1 MKIVTIALFVAS
13 FTYWLA
19 SISSYLFFFR
29 QIVAHQ
35 LLGLCG
41 WGLFDFIVDF
51 GRFLSLKLKDAQ
63 LIKDFIFFIPVNV
76 RLSEACNLEL
86 MAVGRLD
93 LHLEMPQPS

>member
-1 MKIVTIALFVAS
+1 MKIVTITLFFCQFHLLTGVN
-13 FTYWLA
+13 
-19 SISSYLFFFR
+19 LFFFFC

-63 LIKDFIFFIPVNV
+63 LIKDFILFIPVNA

-93 LHLEMPQPS
+93 LHVEIPQAS

>member
-1 MKIVTIALFVAS
+1 MKIVTIALFFCQFHLLTGVN
-13 FTYWLA
+13 
-19 SISSYLFFFR
+19 LFFFF

-63 LIKDFIFFIPVNV
+63 LIKDFIFFIPVNA

-93 LHLEMPQPS
+93 LHVEIPQAS

>member
-1 MKIVTIALFVAS
+1 MKIVTIALFFCQFHLLTGVN
-13 FTYWLA
+13 
-19 SISSYLFFFR
+19 LFFFFFC

-63 LIKDFIFFIPVNV
+63 LIKDFIFFIPVNA

-93 LHLEMPQPS
+93 LHVEIPQAS

>member
-1 MKIVTIALFVAS
+1 MKIVTIALFCQFHLLTGVN
-13 FTYWLA
+13 LQ
-19 SISSYLFFFR
+19 LPFFFFC

-63 LIKDFIFFIPVNV
+63 LIKDFIFFIPVNA

-93 LHLEMPQPS
+93 LHVEIPQAS